1 MIPQGGHGGP
11 CFHGSA
17 INDFVF
23 IPSLLA
29 WSPNQT
35 GKIMAGKIMPEP
47 AMGTRAKDAALQ
59 CFLLLKARPNAL
71 LPPMERAYRKRST
84 PPGEYSTAPQG
95 GGLINC

>member
-17 INDFVF
+17 FNDFVF

-35 GKIMAGKIMPEP
+35 GKIMAGKILPET
-47 AMGTRAKDAALQ
+47 AVGFRTKDAALR
-59 CFLLLKARPNAL
+59 CFLLPEVRPNAL
-71 LPPMERAYRKRST
+71 LPPMESAYRKRSRA
-84 PPGEYSTAPQG
+84 PG
-95 GGLINC
+95 